1 MNARAAVA
9 SAAKDR
15 FLSLDGSTTVEVRH
29 ASHPEAVRSFGT
41 DQLRRHFLVESLFR
55 PNAVTLTY
63 SHIDRIVVGG
73 AMPVSGPL
81 PLQAFKPI
89 GSDKFLRRRELGL
102 LNVGGSGRVT
112 VDGKSFDI
120 AKLDALYVAMGA
132 ENVRFE
138 SVDSSRPAKFYLM
151 SAPAHASHKTQKIAI
166 AAAKKIPLGARETA
180 NVRTIYQVIHPE
192 VCKSCQ
198 LVMGFTI
205 IEPGSVWNTMPSH
218 LHDRRCEIYFYFD
231 LQPETRVFH
240 FMGEAAETRHLVVA
254 NEQAVLSPGWSLHSG
269 VGTSNYTFVWAM
281 AGDNQDFADMDA
293 LAMSDLR

>member
-1 MNARAAVA
+1 MNAPATIAP
-9 SAAKDR
+9 AAKDT

-29 ASHPEAVRSFGT
+29 ASHPEAVRSFDT
-41 DQLRRHFLVESLFR
+41 DRLRRHFLIESLFR
-55 PNAVTLTY
+55 PDAVTLTY
-63 SHIDRIVVGG
+63 SHIDRFVVGG
-73 AMPVSGPL
+73 AMPVSTAL
-81 PLQAFKPI
+81 PLQALKPI

-102 LNVGGSGRVT
+102 LNVGGAGWVT
-112 VDGKSFDI
+112 VDGKSFEI

-132 ENVRFE
+132 EDIRFQ
-138 SVDSSRPAKFYLM
+138 SVDSSQPAKFYLM
-151 SAPAHASHKTQKIAI
+151 STPAHASHETRKIAI
-166 AAAKKIPLGARETA
+166 ADARKIPLGARETA

-198 LVMGFTI
+198 LVMGFTVL
-205 IEPGSVWNTMPSH
+205 EPGSVWNTMPSH

-240 FMGEAAETRHLVVA
+240 FMGEPAETRHLLVA
-254 NEQAVLSPGWSLHSG
+254 NEQAVLSPSWSLHSG